1 LWAGD
6 FVEKFDWSVLLWQLL
21 KSGIV
26 LVVALIIGMV
36 IRRFVRR
43 VAKRHGVDKKAQ
55 TLNSVIGNFFTYLL
69 YFIAIVMILS
79 IFGVNTSSILASAG
93 IIGVAIGLGAQSL
106 VKDIIS
112 GVFILFDN
120 YFAVGDYVEA
130 AGYEGFVEEIG
141 IRSSKIRDWSGQLY
155 VFPNGAINGVAN
167 YSKGDLVSVLD
178 ISVDNREDTN
188 KVLAVL
194 EKACQKMYD
203 NYNNKLKDRPE
214 IWGLEVLDEYKMTF
228 RLSLSAN
235 VMDKGSLTREFRK
248 ICKTELDN
256 AGIKMPQPRQWLY
269 GEGMEAKAGE

>member
-1 LWAGD
+1 M
-6 FVEKFDWSVLLWQLL
+6 EKFDWSVLLWQLP

-120 YFAVGDYVEA
+120 YFAVGD
-130 AGYEGFVEEIG
+130 
-141 IRSSKIRDWSGQLY
+141 
-155 VFPNGAINGVAN
+155 
-167 YSKGDLVSVLD
+167 
-178 ISVDNREDTN
+178 
-188 KVLAVL
+188 
-194 EKACQKMYD
+194 
-203 NYNNKLKDRPE
+203 
-214 IWGLEVLDEYKMTF
+214 
-228 RLSLSAN
+228 
-235 VMDKGSLTREFRK
+235 
-248 ICKTELDN
+248 
-256 AGIKMPQPRQWLY
+256 
-269 GEGMEAKAGE
+269 

>member
-1 LWAGD
+1 M
-6 FVEKFDWSVLLWQLL
+6 EKFDWSVLLWQLL

-167 YSKGDLVSVLD
+167 YSKGDF
-178 ISVDNREDTN
+178 
-188 KVLAVL
+188 
-194 EKACQKMYD
+194 
-203 NYNNKLKDRPE
+203 
-214 IWGLEVLDEYKMTF
+214 GFGYK
-228 RLSLSAN
+228 R
-235 VMDKGSLTREFRK
+235 G
-248 ICKTELDN
+248 
-256 AGIKMPQPRQWLY
+256 
-269 GEGMEAKAGE
+269 